1 MNSYRMK
8 LLPRYFTELENGTKY
23 IEIRCNDEKRQKIK
37 PGDQIVFVNSVS
49 DKEIPTVVLS
59 LERHGSFEELIR
71 KHPVEAFGFP
81 DASVEEVV
89 KAVDRIYTHE
99 QERKYGALG
108 IVLKTNKRVAVG

>member
-8 LLPRYFTELENGTKY
+8 LLPRYFAELENGTKY
-23 IEIRCNDEKRQKIK
+23 IEIRCNDEKRRKIK
-37 PGDQIVFVNSVS
+37 PGDQIVFVNTVS
-49 DKEIPTVVLS
+49 GKEIQTVVLT
-59 LERHGSFEELIR
+59 LEKHASFEELIR
-71 KHPVEAFGFP
+71 RHPVEAFGFP

-108 IVLKTNKRVAVG
+108 IVLKTNKSVAVR